1 MKILSPIFSF
11 YKSFILWSFGLN
23 VLLLILGFS
32 IISLIIAKLMSV
44 IFLFYIINES
54 EARKKLIFYKNLGI
68 SPLKLFR
75 ILYLIDLS
83 LSIPFHLIIQEFI

>member
-23 VLLLILGFS
+23 VLLIILGFS
-32 IISLIIAKLMSV
+32 IIPLIIAKLISV
-44 IFLFYIINES
+44 IFLFYIINET

-68 SPLKLFR
+68 SPLKLFG